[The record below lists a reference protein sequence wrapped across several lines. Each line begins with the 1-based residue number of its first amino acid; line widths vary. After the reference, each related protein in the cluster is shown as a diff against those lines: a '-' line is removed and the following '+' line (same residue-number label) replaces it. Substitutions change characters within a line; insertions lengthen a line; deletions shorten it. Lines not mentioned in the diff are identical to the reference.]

1 MVPVVPVVGSLA
13 AALARASGGSITR
26 SASRYA
32 RDAVDSEDAG
42 SEPEDNIPGNSRV
55 PTRTSRETGA
65 GTGLD
70 GSSVPGGGR
79 PFRAAASSAAKASST
94 FVVDVSFASN
104 AREGWGSAARR
115 VLVIL
120 PKSEKSPRTRLLRP
134 LYAEYTEKVL
144 RVSPRSAAF
153 ASAGCAIRARG
164 APPPPDSP
172 DGSEPGGRGG
182 DPETGTGTGL
192 DGSSLPRDAKGF
204 TSRASFASGD
214 PAVVVVAAV
223 AVAVAVAVGAV
234 ADDDGLT
241 PGSSSS
247 SSSSSSSARP
257 FFVDLN
263 PAARFAD
270 LYNLYIKEGF
280 FGGGTSF
287 LTLSSD
293 QRSLPERGAAAAGP
307 AASTAAWTDASSVVG
322 TDLKFRLFL
331 DLLFFFLPPP
341 LPPLPPLP
349 PPLPHLPPPIAHD
362 TRGPR
367 DPPNRASRRRA
378 PQR

>member
-164 APPPPDSP
+164 AAPRIRRMGASR
-172 DGSEPGGRGG
+172 GRGERPG
-182 DPETGTGTGL
+182 TGTGTGL
-192 DGSSLPRDAKGF
+192 DGSSLQGREGVHE
-204 TSRASFASGD
+204 SRVVHDGD
-214 PAVVVVAAV
+214 RR
-223 AVAVAVAVGAV
+223 
-234 ADDDGLT
+234 
-241 PGSSSS
+241 SSSS
-247 SSSSSSSARP
+247 PPSPSPSPSWSARSP
-257 FFVDLN
+257 TTTV
-263 PAARFAD
+263 
-270 LYNLYIKEGF
+270 
-280 FGGGTSF
+280 
-287 LTLSSD
+287 
-293 QRSLPERGAAAAGP
+293 
-307 AASTAAWTDASSVVG
+307 
-322 TDLKFRLFL
+322 
-331 DLLFFFLPPP
+331 
-341 LPPLPPLP
+341 
-349 PPLPHLPPPIAHD
+349 
-362 TRGPR
+362 
-367 DPPNRASRRRA
+367 
-378 PQR
+378 